1 MKSLQLGA
9 TLYIPAINNDLVS
22 IANHQKYPNLRSLVL
37 CTEDST
43 AEIDL
48 PLALDNLRRT
58 LPQLEQASLFRF
70 IRPRNPQVLQ
80 EIVDMQGINAI
91 SGVVLPKVTIRSL
104 EEYGKILEKHEQLQI
119 LLILETQDMFNQ
131 EYLYTLRDVLLASP
145 LRERIMALRI
155 GALDF
160 LGLLGLRRNL
170 ETTIY
175 QSPIA
180 FAISQIISVFKPAGF
195 AITAPA
201 YEGFSQPDVLREELD
216 ADIAFGLY
224 GKTALHPDQ
233 IDIIHAAYA
242 VGAQDLEMAKA
253 ILDSATAAVFRMND
267 RMCEKA
273 VHTGWA
279 KVVVERAQRYGVK
292 APLSPSAQ
300 SL

>member
-1 MKSLQLGA
+1 M
-9 TLYIPAINNDLVS
+9 
-22 IANHQKYPNLRSLVL
+22 
-37 CTEDST
+37 
-43 AEIDL
+43 
-48 PLALDNLRRT
+48 
-58 LPQLEQASLFRF
+58 
-70 IRPRNPQVLQ
+70 LQ
-80 EIVDMQGINAI
+80 EIVGMQGINTI

-104 EEYGKILEKHEQLQI
+104 EEYEKILERYEQLQI
-119 LLILETQDMFNQ
+119 LLILETQEMFNQ
-131 EYLYTLRDVLLASP
+131 EYLYTMRDMLLAP
-145 LRERIMALRI
+145 QLRERIMALRI

-175 QSPIA
+175 QTPLA

-195 AITAPA
+195 AVTAPA
-201 YEGFSQPDVLREELD
+201 YEGFSQPEVLREELD
-216 ADIAFGLY
+216 VDISFGLY

-242 VGAQDLEMAKA
+242 VADEDYEMAKA
-253 ILDSATAAVFRMND
+253 ILDSETGAVFRMNN

-279 KVVVERAQRYGVK
+279 KVLVERAQLYGVK
-292 APLSPSAQ
+292 APLSPSVD